1 MLVLVWIALGVGV
14 VAATTGLVVAVRA
27 GLHAWRAFR
36 GSMGA
41 ASDALAELTRK
52 LERLAD
58 SAPTHGPQLE
68 RSRARLETSLAR
80 FAVLRS
86 ALDEATDAVAP
97 LRLLYPRK

>member
-1 MLVLVWIALGVGV
+1 MLILVWIALGI
-14 VAATTGLVVAVRA
+14 AVVAVTVGIVAAARA
-27 GLHAWRAFR
+27 GLDAWRAFR

-41 ASDALAELTRK
+41 ASDALADLSGK

-68 RSRARLETSLAR
+68 RSRTRLEVSLAR
-80 FAVLRS
+80 FAILRS

-97 LRLLYPRK
+97 LRLLDPRK

>member
-14 VAATTGLVVAVRA
+14 VAATAGFVVAARA
-27 GLHAWRAFR
+27 GLQAWRAFR
-36 GSMGA
+36 GSARA
-41 ASDALAELTRK
+41 ASDALADLTAK
-52 LERLAD
+52 LERLAS
-58 SAPTHGPQLE
+58 SAPTHGPQLQ
-68 RSRARLETSLAR
+68 RSSDRLKVSLAR

>member
-1 MLVLVWIALGVGV
+1 MLVLVWIALGI
-14 VAATTGLVVAVRA
+14 AVVAVAVGIVAAGRA
-27 GLHAWRAFR
+27 GLRAWRAFR
-36 GSMGA
+36 SSMRA
-41 ASDALAELTRK
+41 ASDALADLSTK

-68 RSRARLETSLAR
+68 RSRARLDVSLAR
-80 FAVLRS
+80 FAILRS

>member
-14 VAATTGLVVAVRA
+14 VAATAGLVVAARA
-27 GLHAWRAFR
+27 GLQAWRTFR
-36 GSMGA
+36 GAARA
-41 ASDALAELTRK
+41 ASDALADLSAK
-52 LERLAD
+52 VERLAG

-68 RSRARLETSLAR
+68 RSRARLDASLAR

>member
-14 VAATTGLVVAVRA
+14 TAATAGLVVAARA

-36 GSMGA
+36 SMRA
-41 ASDALAELTRK
+41 ASDALADLSAK

-68 RSRARLETSLAR
+68 RSRGRLEISLAR